1 MIPLGAEPHTPLH
14 SRHPWQSRKGHPP
27 AERRDDWHTALRALC
42 VGKYWSQPESCA
54 VRSAANLSLNLFLR
68 RGMHLKEKFSDIFFY
83 SSVYS
88 VCLKPSQM
96 NYGV

>member
-14 SRHPWQSRKGHPP
+14 SRHLVQSRKGTPP
-27 AERRDDWHTALRALC
+27 AERRDDQHTALLALC
-42 VGKYWSQPESCA
+42 VVKDWSQPEGCA
-54 VRSAANLSLNLFLR
+54 VRSVANLSLNLFLR

-83 SSVYS
+83 SLVYS
-88 VCLKPSQM
+88 VCLKPRQM